1 MTAQPLSFAS
11 LGSGSRG
18 NATLVKKGATC
29 ILVDCGFSL
38 AQLKKRLARLGL
50 GIEALTAI
58 LVSHEHGDHLRGVGV
73 LARQTGIPVWMT
85 PGTAAAPDI
94 ARIPGLRLLN
104 CHQPLEIDEILVQ
117 PFPVPHDAR
126 EPCQFLLGDGC
137 RRFGILTDCG
147 RETRHITALLDG
159 CDALMIEC
167 NHDVGLLAASAY
179 PPAVRQRIAGGFGH
193 LSNDQAAK
201 LLEGLDLSRLQH
213 LVTAHLSEHNN
224 SSALVRQSLATA
236 LDCPPEWIAIACQ
249 EAGLAWREII

>member
-1 MTAQPLSFAS
+1 LSFAS

-50 GIEALTAI
+50 DLAGLTAI
-58 LVSHEHGDHLRGVGV
+58 LVSHEHGDHLRGVGA

-85 PGTAAAPDI
+85 PGTAAAPDA

-104 CHQPLEIDEILVQ
+104 CHQSLEIDEILVQ
-117 PFPVPHDAR
+117 PFPVPHDAH
-126 EPCQFLLGDGC
+126 EPCQFLFSDGQ

-147 RETRHITALLDG
+147 RETQHIAAMLDA

-167 NHDVGLLAASAY
+167 NHDTRLLAASTY
-179 PPAVRQRIAGGFGH
+179 PPAVRQRIGGGFGH
-193 LSNDQAAK
+193 LSNDQAAR
-201 LLEGLDLSRLQH
+201 LLAHLDCSRLQH
-213 LVTAHLSEHNN
+213 LVAAHLSTRNN
-224 SSALVRQSLATA
+224 NPVLVRQSLAAA
-236 LDCPPEWIAIACQ
+236 LDCQPEWVSIACQ
-249 EAGLAWREII
+249 EAGLAWREIL